1 MKLTLCSC
9 GHAVPA
15 KCIHNNY
22 FTTFLETSDQWIRE
36 RSGIVT
42 RHHVEDESLVEL
54 TIEAAQHCLD
64 GVPERV
70 REKIG
75 VVIVASVNPER
86 IVPSIASCLQTPLRL
101 SEDVLT
107 FDMNTG
113 CSGLV
118 YAIEIAGKLLA
129 GMEEGTYALTV
140 GAETLSRMTDF
151 TDRSTCVLFGDA
163 AAASLWTLTPGERDT
178 FSAFT
183 RSDDQVLFTDERGK
197 IHMEGKNVFR
207 FAVTTVPRLIRK
219 TAEMADITLSDID
232 FFLTHQANSRIIQSI
247 ARDLKVPIERFPM
260 NLEHYGNTS
269 AASIGLLMSELWHSG
284 QLDGEKTLCL
294 SGFGAGLTAGSLL
307 LKGHRPHVAS
317 ENI

>member
-1 MKLTLCSC
+1 MKLSLCSC
-9 GHAVPA
+9 GHAIPDQ
-15 KCIHNNY
+15 CIHNDY
-22 FTTFLETSDQWIRE
+22 FTTFLDTSDQWIRE

-42 RHHVEDESLVEL
+42 RYHAGDETLVDL
-54 TIEAAQHCLD
+54 AIEAGNNCLHAI
-64 GVPERV
+64 PPHV
-70 REKIG
+70 RDQIK

-86 IVPSIASCLQTPLRL
+86 AVPSIASSLQGPLGL
-101 SEDVLT
+101 SEDVMT

-129 GMEEGTYALTV
+129 GMAEGSYALTI

-163 AAASLWTLTPGERDT
+163 AAASLWTLMPGERDY
-178 FSAFT
+178 FSSFT
-183 RSDDQVLFTDERGK
+183 RSDDHVLFTDERGK
-197 IHMEGKNVFR
+197 VHMEGKNVFR
-207 FAVTTVPRLIRK
+207 FAVTSIPKLIRK
-219 TAEMADITLSDID
+219 ATDLASIELSDID
-232 FFLTHQANSRIIQSI
+232 LFLTHQANSRIIESI

-269 AASIGLLMSELWHSG
+269 AASIGLLMSELWEKG
-284 QLDGEKTLCL
+284 ALDGEKTLCL

-307 LKGHRPHVAS
+307 LKGHTPHVVT
-317 ENI
+317 EDL

>member
-1 MKLTLCSC
+1 MKLSLCGC
-9 GHAVPA
+9 GHAIPA
-15 KCIHNNY
+15 HCIHNDY

-42 RHHVEDESLVEL
+42 RYHADEETLVDL
-54 TIEAAQHCLD
+54 AIEAAQHCLD
-64 GVPERV
+64 GVPEDV

-75 VVIVASVNPER
+75 VVIVATVNPER
-86 IVPSIASCLQTPLRL
+86 IVPSIASCLQAPFGL

-151 TDRSTCVLFGDA
+151 TDRSTCVLFGDG

-178 FSAFT
+178 FSAYT

-197 IHMEGKNVFR
+197 VHMEGKNVFR
-207 FAVTTVPRLIRK
+207 FAVTTIPHLIRK
-219 TAEMADITLSDID
+219 TAEMAKIEISDID
-232 FFLTHQANSRIIQSI
+232 LFLTHQANSRIIQSI

-260 NLEHYGNTS
+260 NLERYGNTS
-269 AASIGLLMSELWHSG
+269 SASIGLLMSELWHGG
-284 QLDGEKTLCL
+284 QLDGEKTICL